1 MKINI
6 KSPKNLGSFHT
17 YSHSRLKVR
26 SPTRPLGTGG
36 QIRIKS
42 RPGAELY
49 TTILVIYCTQSR
61 RQQNYMQT
69 HRRHTKLPIT
79 QRHTKL
85 HSSEN
90 RNVRSN
96 EIVQRDSF
104 QNQRHFICENPKIQF
119 PYGSICLLPILVLQI
134 NLKNQHLKHIK

>member
-79 QRHTKL
+79 QRHTSYTPQKIGMSDQMKL
-85 HSSEN
+85 S
-90 RNVRSN
+90 RG
-96 EIVQRDSF
+96 I
-104 QNQRHFICENPKIQF
+104 HFKISDISYVKIQRF
-119 PYGSICLLPILVLQI
+119 NFHMVSIFVLLICVLQI
-134 NLKNQHLKHIK
+134 NLKNQHL

>member
-6 KSPKNLGSFHT
+6 QSPKNLGSLHA

-49 TTILVIYCTQSR
+49 TTILVHSLGASR
-61 RQQNYMQT
+61 IICRHIDAIPNYQ
-69 HRRHTKLPIT
+69 L
-79 QRHTKL
+79 L
-85 HSSEN
+85 
-90 RNVRSN
+90 
-96 EIVQRDSF
+96 RDTLSYTPQKF
-104 QNQRHFICENPKIQF
+104 
-119 PYGSICLLPILVLQI
+119 GM
-134 NLKNQHLKHIK
+134 